1 MIDID
6 QLSEEELID
15 LNHRIVER
23 LNFLSQ
29 ARAHEKML
37 KFRIGERVQFESN
50 TGETIS
56 GVLMKYNKKTVSI
69 ITDEGQRWNVAPGFL
84 KPAKKK
90 SKGAHSRQR

>member
-37 KFRIGERVQFESN
+37 KFRVGERVQFESN
-50 TGETIS
+50 AGQTLS

-69 ITDEGQRWNVAPGFL
+69 LTDEGQRWNVAPGFL
-84 KPAKKK
+84 KSAKIQ
-90 SKGAHSRQR
+90 SAGASEK